1 MGPDLTR
8 FLVLSCPYIYFLFL
22 HYIQNLFSQGEKMPT
37 AFFCVVRSDLVSSED
52 SRAWDME
59 AVREVAGQRWQNMT
73 PEEKQQFKTE

>member
-1 MGPDLTR
+1 M
-8 FLVLSCPYIYFLFL
+8 
-22 HYIQNLFSQGEKMPT
+22 FSQGEKMPT

-52 SRAWDME
+52 SRASDME

>member
-1 MGPDLTR
+1 
-8 FLVLSCPYIYFLFL
+8 
-22 HYIQNLFSQGEKMPT
+22 MPT